1 MKRLLFV
8 LFMTLVAT
16 AHAQVKTDLKNLNFM
31 SGTWTGKMDWGEL
44 EEYWGEP
51 MGDNMICS
59 FRCVKDGKALFYE
72 FIVIEQSAE
81 GIPVMKLRHFNP
93 GSIAWEDKENPN
105 DYPLVSIT
113 HNRAVFESADK
124 KTRLIYE
131 RQDKSKLLAVLEQ
144 EENGKVTAEQF
155 LYNILIKE

>member
-1 MKRLLFV
+1 
-8 LFMTLVAT
+8 
-16 AHAQVKTDLKNLNFM
+16 M
-31 SGTWTGKMDWGEL
+31 SGTWTGKMEWGEL

-72 FIVIEQSAE
+72 FIVIEQSTE
-81 GIPVMKLRHFNP
+81 GVPVMKLRHFNP

-105 DYPLVSIT
+105 DYPLASLT
-113 HNRAVFESADK
+113 KNRAVFESADK

-131 RQDKSKLLAVLEQ
+131 RQSKNKLLAVLER
-144 EENGKVTAEQF
+144 EKDGKVEVDNF
-155 LYNILIKE
+155 IYLLSNH